1 MSEFASSGMTA
12 ALTALPT
19 LSAEMM
25 TFENFMSMCGCIDLE
40 VKCVVSRYGVGV
52 RVVCKSPMYEV
63 GQWVDKYLLVK

>member
-25 TFENFMSMCGCIDLE
+25 TFENFMS
-40 VKCVVSRYGVGV
+40 VGV
-52 RVVCKSPMYEV
+52 VVNMSFESEI
-63 GQWVDKYLLVK
+63 G

>member
-25 TFENFMSMCGCIDLE
+25 TFENFMSMC
-40 VKCVVSRYGVGV
+40 VCVVVNMSFESEIG
-52 RVVCKSPMYEV
+52 
-63 GQWVDKYLLVK
+63 

>member
-25 TFENFMSMCGCIDLE
+25 TLENFMSMCVCF
-40 VKCVVSRYGVGV
+40 VVNMSFESEIG
-52 RVVCKSPMYEV
+52 
-63 GQWVDKYLLVK
+63 